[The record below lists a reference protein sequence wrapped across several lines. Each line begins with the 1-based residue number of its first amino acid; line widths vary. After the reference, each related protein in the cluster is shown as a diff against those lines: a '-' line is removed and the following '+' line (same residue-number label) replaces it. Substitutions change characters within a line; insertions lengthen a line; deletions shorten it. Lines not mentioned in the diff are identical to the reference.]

1 VLYLGEWVI
10 KDSIRVFINDSL
22 ITQDRWTFNEV
33 RGEWAL
39 RKPVKP
45 HLKHTVLKLHIEYAY
60 LPLVLQRIYR
70 ARELIDADSL
80 ITANNTESDTARVQV
95 ARSTTTGTSFLNNS
109 SLNQQGS
116 LSRGIIVG
124 SNQDFAL
131 ESGLQFELNGQLTE
145 DVSINA
151 SLTDRSV
158 PIQPDG
164 STQNLREFDRVFIE
178 LRAPSTTLQMG
189 DVDLSLQQSEFARI
203 NRRLQGANAR
213 VSTAAG
219 EYKGA
224 LSVARGTFRQIA
236 FQGQDGV
243 QGPYRLTGD
252 GGEEFV
258 TVLAGSEQV
267 YIDGQLVQRGQENE
281 YIIDY
286 GLGEITFTSNLF
298 ITDETRISVE
308 YQFLDQDFT
317 RTFAAAEGRDDN
329 LLNGKLSVGATFIRE
344 ADGDDLLSQRSLSE
358 SEIDLLASVGDDLEQ
373 AIVSSADTADVEDEN
388 QVKYALVDT
397 TFNGQVFQIF
407 KNIPGSP
414 EAVFTVRFTRVEQ
427 GEGDY
432 RRVGGTV
439 NGLLFEWVGPGRGD
453 YVPFRQLPAPVKQQM
468 VAIDANLELSK
479 NIEAFGEWAGSSF
492 DRNRFSSL
500 DDNDNEDLAYTA
512 GLRLK
517 PSQTGLGKIGVQLK
531 RRFSGDKFTFF
542 DRTRDIEFNRKW
554 NVIRD
559 QQTQEELNEGRVSW
573 SSGEFN
579 NAFIEYGRLE
589 RSGLES
595 ERQASSLTMGEIQDN
610 FLQYEQDWVQS
621 KSSALD
627 ESGNW
632 FRNKATAGSS
642 LEFGNIFLKP
652 TVQFEQEDRRQ
663 RSLSTDSLKQ
673 NSFSFYEISPG
684 LEIEIDHI
692 SASAFISYR
701 QDRAVVDNQLARQ
714 SDAVEQ
720 RYSIAYE
727 PTKWVSTNQV
737 VAIRNREFTDS
748 FDAQNATNRRGLL
761 VRSVTNYTTPGE
773 NLEGD
778 FFYEVNTQRKP
789 LLQESFIEVGAELG
803 QFVWEDNNADG
814 VQQIEEFFP
823 EVSANEGTFIK
834 QFIPSD
840 ELFPTVDLSVRF
852 RNQVQPFDLFDMN
865 NTWLR
870 QLIFRTRV
878 NISESSTT
886 QNLSD
891 IYLLKLET
899 FRDDSTTLNGR
910 IFWEQ
915 EIDLFPDA
923 EKIDLS
929 ARFNQNRALN
939 RLSSELQNVFN
950 EGFFISTAVRP
961 KWKYAFTLKAQRI
974 LNKNISD
981 RLSARNFDISSWQ
994 LEPGVELIF
1003 NRSFAT
1009 FYSVGFTKK
1018 RDRFPAAPVEAEIW
1032 KVKMESR
1039 GYLWNK
1045 IQNTARIE
1053 FRSTNI
1059 DGLSSS
1065 LGQFELTEGTGE
1077 GRNLIWSL
1085 NASYKVS
1092 SLFRMSLNYDGRTV
1106 KNNPTIHTARVV
1118 VSAVF

>member
-22 ITQDRWTFNEV
+22 VTQDRWTFNEV

-642 LEFGNIFLKP
+642 LEFGNIF
-652 TVQFEQEDRRQ
+652 
-663 RSLSTDSLKQ
+663 
-673 NSFSFYEISPG
+673 
-684 LEIEIDHI
+684 
-692 SASAFISYR
+692 
-701 QDRAVVDNQLARQ
+701 
-714 SDAVEQ
+714 
-720 RYSIAYE
+720 
-727 PTKWVSTNQV
+727 
-737 VAIRNREFTDS
+737 
-748 FDAQNATNRRGLL
+748 
-761 VRSVTNYTTPGE
+761 
-773 NLEGD
+773 
-778 FFYEVNTQRKP
+778 
-789 LLQESFIEVGAELG
+789 
-803 QFVWEDNNADG
+803 
-814 VQQIEEFFP
+814 
-823 EVSANEGTFIK
+823 
-834 QFIPSD
+834 
-840 ELFPTVDLSVRF
+840 
-852 RNQVQPFDLFDMN
+852 
-865 NTWLR
+865 
-870 QLIFRTRV
+870 
-878 NISESSTT
+878 
-886 QNLSD
+886 
-891 IYLLKLET
+891 
-899 FRDDSTTLNGR
+899 
-910 IFWEQ
+910 
-915 EIDLFPDA
+915 
-923 EKIDLS
+923 
-929 ARFNQNRALN
+929 
-939 RLSSELQNVFN
+939 
-950 EGFFISTAVRP
+950 
-961 KWKYAFTLKAQRI
+961 
-974 LNKNISD
+974 
-981 RLSARNFDISSWQ
+981 
-994 LEPGVELIF
+994 
-1003 NRSFAT
+1003 
-1009 FYSVGFTKK
+1009 
-1018 RDRFPAAPVEAEIW
+1018 
-1032 KVKMESR
+1032 
-1039 GYLWNK
+1039 
-1045 IQNTARIE
+1045 
-1053 FRSTNI
+1053 
-1059 DGLSSS
+1059 
-1065 LGQFELTEGTGE
+1065 
-1077 GRNLIWSL
+1077 
-1085 NASYKVS
+1085 
-1092 SLFRMSLNYDGRTV
+1092 
-1106 KNNPTIHTARVV
+1106 
-1118 VSAVF
+1118 

>member
-1 VLYLGEWVI
+1 VLYLGDWVI
-10 KDSIRVFINDSL
+10 KDSIKVFINDSL
-22 ITQDRWTFNEV
+22 VTQDWWTFNELQ
-33 RGEWAL
+33 GEWAL
-39 RKPVKP
+39 RESAKSDFGE
-45 HLKHTVLKLHIEYAY
+45 TGLKLRIEYAY
-60 LPLVLQRIYR
+60 LPLVLQRTYR
-70 ARELIDADSL
+70 RRELIDADSL
-80 ITANNTESDTARVQV
+80 ITGDDGETDTTRVQV
-95 ARSTTTGTSFLNNS
+95 ARSTSTGASFLNNS

-131 ESGLQFELNGQLTE
+131 ESGLQFELNGQLTD

-151 SLTDRSV
+151 SLTDRSI

-178 LRAPSTTLQMG
+178 LQAPSTTLQMG
-189 DVDLSLQQSEFARI
+189 DVDLSLQQSEFAKI
-203 NRRLQGANAR
+203 NRRLQGANAQL
-213 VSTAAG
+213 STSAG
-219 EYKGA
+219 VYNGA
-224 LSVARGTFRQIA
+224 LSVARGSFRQVN
-236 FQGQDGV
+236 FLGQDGV

-298 ITDETRISVE
+298 ITDETRITVE

-317 RTFAAAEGRDDN
+317 RTLAAAEGRDDS

-358 SEIDLLASVGDDLEQ
+358 SEIDLLAGVGDDLSQ
-373 AIVSSADTADVEDEN
+373 AIVSGADTADVEDEN

-397 TFNGQVFQIF
+397 TFNGQVFRIF

-453 YVPFRQLPAPVKQQM
+453 YVPFRQLPAPIKQQM
-468 VAIDANLELSK
+468 VAVDANLELNK
-479 NIEAFGEWAGSSF
+479 NIEVFGEWAGSSF

-500 DDNDNEDLAYTA
+500 DDNDNEDHAYIA
-512 GLRLK
+512 GFRLN
-517 PSQTGLGKIGVQLK
+517 PSQTGVGKIGLQLK
-531 RRFSGDKFTFF
+531 RRFSGDKFNFF
-542 DRTRDIEFNRKW
+542 ERTRDIEFKRKW

-559 QQTQEELNEGRVSW
+559 VQTREELNEARISW
-573 SSGEFN
+573 SSGQFKD
-579 NAFIEYGRLE
+579 ALVEYGRLE

-595 ERQASSLTMGEIQDN
+595 ERQASSLTIGQTRKN
-610 FLQYEQDWVQS
+610 YLQYEQDWVQS
-621 KSSALD
+621 ESSALD

-642 LEFGNIFLKP
+642 LEFGTILFKP
-652 TVQFEQEDRRQ
+652 AVQYEQEDRRQ

-684 LEIEIDHI
+684 LEIIIRDI

-701 QDRAVVDNQLARQ
+701 QDRAVVDNKFDRQ
-714 SDAVEQ
+714 SDAIEQ
-720 RYSIAYE
+720 RYSITYE
-727 PTKWVSTNQV
+727 PSKWVKTSQE

-748 FDAQNATNRRGLL
+748 FEAQNTANRRGLL
-761 VRSVTNYTTPGE
+761 VRSVTNYTTPAE
-773 NLEGD
+773 NIEGD

-803 QFVWEDNNADG
+803 QFVWEDNNGDG

-823 EVSANEGTFIK
+823 EVSSNEGIFIK

-852 RNQVQPFDLFDMN
+852 RNQVQLFDLFKIN
-865 NTWLR
+865 NSWLR
-870 QLIFRTRV
+870 QLIFRSRV

-891 IYLLKLET
+891 IYLLKLKT
-899 FRDDSTTLNGR
+899 FREDSTTLNGR

-915 EIDLFPDA
+915 EVDFFPEI
-923 EKIDLS
+923 EKFDVS

-939 RLSSELQNVFN
+939 RLSSELQNIFN
-950 EGFFISTAVRP
+950 EGHFLTIAIRP
-961 KWKYAFTLKAQRI
+961 EWNYAFTLNARRI
-974 LNKNISD
+974 INKNISD

-994 LEPGVELIF
+994 LEPGAELIF
-1003 NRSFAT
+1003 SRSFAT
-1009 FYSVGFTKK
+1009 FYSVGYTRK
-1018 RDRFPAAPVEAEIW
+1018 RDRFPSNTVEAEIW
-1032 KVKMESR
+1032 KMKFESR
-1039 GYLWNK
+1039 GYLWKK

-1053 FRSTNI
+1053 FRSTNVE
-1059 DGLSSS
+1059 GLSSS

-1077 GRNLIWSL
+1077 GRNFIWSL

-1092 SLFRMSLNYDGRTV
+1092 SLLRMSLSYDGRTV
-1106 KNNPTIHTARVV
+1106 KNNPAIHTARVV